1 MASRELSDLTPTM
14 ARTAMTVKNQFD
26 KRAPAGVSLLIY
38 CTYRRP
44 EQQARRFRQGRTLAT
59 IEARAVQLER
69 ECSRPDLAE
78 ILRNAEPQ
86 RGKRRVTNAGPGQSI
101 HQYRGAFDA
110 APIRDGAIVW
120 GTKDPADAALW
131 ALYGDVVLES
141 ALEWAGNWRRGR
153 EFPHAQSSTLDW
165 HALIREGAAR

>member
-14 ARTAMTVKNQFD
+14 ARTAMTVINQFD
-26 KRAPAGVSLLIY
+26 ERAPVGVSLLIY

-44 EQQARRFRQGRTLAT
+44 EQQARRFRQGRTLAM

-69 ECSRPDLAE
+69 KYSRPDLAE

-101 HQYRGAFDA
+101 HQYRGAFDGA
-110 APIRDGAIVW
+110 RLRDGDIVW
-120 GTKDPADAALW
+120 GARAAEDAALW
-131 ALYGDVVLES
+131 ALYGQVVEAEGLV
-141 ALEWAGNWRRGR
+141 WGGNWRRR
-153 EFPHAQSSTLDW
+153 DMPHAQQGDVSW
-165 HALIREGAAR
+165 RELIRAGAR